1 MALLENTL
9 KNPSTPASLKTR
21 AFTLVEVVASVAV
34 LAILLSTIMVA
45 HSRTTEMIV
54 RQMLMDRACDVA
66 QRQMETLIAGK
77 QEPTHNQLTGRDE
90 IDPLFTWTM
99 TLNRES
105 FAGATTNLSSP
116 IKVSLRIN
124 WDSMDNQKPPELEF
138 IRYFSRLT
146 PPSGQSVA
154 VPIIR
159 ETKQP
164 KWYQDLLRELGREPT
179 IEETLKQLIEMGE
192 LPEGMAKELGLE
204 VETDE

>member
-1 MALLENTL
+1 MLENTL